1 MCFRGHIF
9 NLSDSYS
16 FEILTVVKVLCVSAV
31 TFSGACCAALR
42 YATLRYA
49 LLRHAALRCVALRCA
64 TLCYATLRYAALRHA
79 TLHCATLRC
88 ATLRCTREACR
99 PGWQSVVLTNS
110 VLVANNRLCVWIQ
123 C

>member
-9 NLSDSYS
+9 NLSDSYP

-49 LLRHAALRCVALRCA
+49 LLRHAALRCAALHYALLRHAALRCA
-64 TLCYATLRYAALRHA
+64 APRYATLRYATLRYAALHA
-79 TLHCATLRC
+79 RGMPAGLAK
-88 ATLRCTREACR
+88 CR
-99 PGWQSVVLTNS
+99 
-110 VLVANNRLCVWIQ
+110 ANKFGPCGK
-123 C
+123 